1 MRLDESVAQR
11 LRSEDY
17 DRWMRNV
24 ASTGYCNNPV
34 RLVGNSTTLHEASGE
49 VFSEYSSTSE
59 PDGVTFTRCGNRRAT
74 RCESCSHEYKGD
86 TWHMIMAGA
95 AGGMK
100 DVPEAVAEHP
110 MAFITLTAPSFGAV
124 HTASVDHRRGVCEHG
139 QPRGCRC
146 GHSFDDVRRGDP
158 VCEDCYDYVGQVV
171 WQFHAPELWRRFT
184 IRLRRELAHALG
196 MTQASAARVV
206 RVQFAKVAE
215 FQRRGLVHFHAIVR
229 LDGVHESLPYPAP
242 PAFVTVDHLVAAAR
256 AAVRKTRAIAA
267 PLPGDSESRVLV
279 WGRQFDI
286 RPIVRRN
293 HVYGNLGESSES
305 LDSPRLSDRAVA
317 AYIAKYATKA
327 TEDLEPTGA
336 GRDHIKRIK
345 STVRELATVV
355 DPEGP
360 YAQLHRWD
368 GMLGFRG
375 HFSTKSRR
383 YSVTLGS
390 LRGAR
395 RTWRLKHLLAKTK
408 PTEEISPDEVLVIG
422 SWAYAGMG
430 WLTDGDRALAREAAD
445 AARQWRHD
453 RARDRKTPPTGRST
467 T

>member
-1 MRLDESVAQR
+1 M
-11 LRSEDY
+11 
-17 DRWMRNV
+17 
-24 ASTGYCNNPV
+24 
-34 RLVGNSTTLHEASGE
+34 
-49 VFSEYSSTSE
+49 
-59 PDGVTFTRCGNRRAT
+59 
-74 RCESCSHEYKGD
+74 
-86 TWHMIMAGA
+86 
-95 AGGMK
+95 
-100 DVPEAVAEHP
+100 
-110 MAFITLTAPSFGAV
+110 
-124 HTASVDHRRGVCEHG
+124 
-139 QPRGCRC
+139 
-146 GHSFDDVRRGDP
+146 
-158 VCEDCYDYVGQVV
+158 
-171 WQFHAPELWRRFT
+171 
-184 IRLRRELAHALG
+184 
-196 MTQASAARVV
+196 
-206 RVQFAKVAE
+206 
-215 FQRRGLVHFHAIVR
+215 
-229 LDGVHESLPYPAP
+229 
-242 PAFVTVDHLVAAAR
+242 
-256 AAVRKTRAIAA
+256 
-267 PLPGDSESRVLV
+267 LV

-408 PTEEISPDEVLVIG
+408 PTEEISRDEVLVIG

-430 WLTDGDRALAREAAD
+430 WLTDGDKALAREAAN

-453 RARDRKTPPTGRST
+453 RARDRNTPPTERST
-467 T
+467 I